1 MSSELEAAAADSV
14 GSFFRRKPRHM
25 LPLGSPCPNCATAL
39 EGPYCYHCGQRAED
53 YHRSIVKLAQ
63 EAIEGLF
70 ELDGRLFSTLPR
82 LALRP
87 GKLTTDYLEG
97 HRVSQIP
104 PFRMFLIVVVI
115 VFFAGNLG
123 QNNNNLVVK
132 DRDQLA
138 SQIKSDVAKDMAK
151 DGVSITAP
159 GVTIDTSDGKRAAAQ
174 RHGVSLGDQSDPK
187 VQADQDKF
195 DNAPIGRWVKERA
208 TAISENQDAFR
219 ASIDTWAHRLA
230 ILALPMSA
238 SILGLMFIW
247 RRKFYIF
254 DHLIFSM
261 HSLSFQGLLF
271 SVGSVLN
278 YLMHTGFWWVLILVS
293 PVHLFVH
300 MRKVYGRGR
309 ITTLLRMI
317 VLFFASSVGAGFI
330 LLLVFALGALEVKA
344 KAAPRPTK
352 PEAAAVTASDSAK
365 DANDEDA
372 PAKPKA
378 KISAK
383 KPPTP
388 PKPAPAPSPKT
399 PVKP

>member
-25 LPLGSPCPNCATAL
+25 LPIGSPCPNCATTL

-82 LALRP
+82 LAFRP

-123 QNNNNLVVK
+123 QKNTDLVVN

-138 SQIKSDVAKDMAK
+138 TQIKSDVARDMAK
-151 DGVSITAP
+151 DGVTITAP
-159 GVTIDTSDGKRAAAQ
+159 GVKISTAGDKGGKKAE
-174 RHGVSLGDQSDPK
+174 RHGISLGDQSDPSVK
-187 VQADQDKF
+187 AKQDEF
-195 DNAPIGRWVKERA
+195 DNQPIGRWVKERA
-208 TAISENQDAFR
+208 GAISDNQDAFR

-271 SVGSVLN
+271 SLGSVLN
-278 YLMHTGFWWVLILVS
+278 YLMHTGFWWVLILAS

-317 VLFFASSVGAGFI
+317 VLFFASCVGAGFI
-330 LLLVFALGALEVKA
+330 MLLVFALGAMDVKA
-344 KAAPRPTK
+344 KAAPK
-352 PEAAAVTASDSAK
+352 PVKTPPAATSSSD
-365 DANDEDA
+365 DADDADA

-378 KISAK
+378 SAK
-383 KPPTP
+383 QPVASPT
-388 PKPAPAPSPKT
+388 KPAPAPSPKT